1 MAPLCFFA
9 CALKFKERA
18 CAKNA
23 ESHIRRNC
31 ISTWEFVKS
40 STKKYTKMA
49 VCTNNCGTEGVSFR
63 KVRC

>member
-1 MAPLCFFA
+1 MACGFSCVFFA

-23 ESHIRRNC
+23 ESHISRNY

-40 STKKYTKMA
+40 STKKYTNNCGTPKMA
-49 VCTNNCGTEGVSFR
+49 VCTNNCGTE
-63 KVRC
+63 